1 MINQTGVL
9 IAGLAGMTASTTAA
23 GLVAVARGLLPPVFG
38 VTSSQDFDERPLSN
52 LDGWVVG
59 GWDHDARPLS
69 EAVLEYGLLP
79 PQLVTKLAKSLKK
92 VSAWPAIAGPLDANA
107 RSGIR
112 PCDVIGSLNEGAQ
125 RVRADIERFRA
136 EHRCDQIVVVYLG
149 SPPRLGQVSPDEE
162 LMNRPDDFAGVHC
175 YLWGAIL
182 AGAHFVDFTPSDA
195 LEHKV
200 FLELAQQCGIQ
211 LAGRDG
217 STGQTMLKLHI
228 GELLRRRSLRLR
240 AWYSTNILG
249 NNDGRVLNMP
259 EHRVVK
265 IQDKTAGLARVLGY
279 DDFDHVVDISF
290 VPSHGDAKE
299 SWDVVECEGWLGST
313 LSLRMNWRG
322 CDSLLAAPMVL
333 DICRLIDQGARC
345 GRVGLQEGLGFFF
358 KNPIGSSD
366 VRPSIMYER
375 LLEWVDT
382 NLAKR

>member
-1 MINQTGVL
+1 
-9 IAGLAGMTASTTAA
+9 MTASTTAA
-23 GLVAVARGLLPPVFG
+23 GLVAVAEGLLPPIFG
-38 VTSSQDFDERPLSN
+38 VTSGPDFDRRPLSN

-69 EAVLEYGLLP
+69 DVVLEYGLLP
-79 PQLVTKLAKSLKK
+79 QNLLTKVAKSLQS

-107 RSGIR
+107 RPGIK
-112 PCDVIGSLNEGAQ
+112 PGDVMATLNEGAH
-125 RVRADIERFRA
+125 RARADIERFSS
-136 EHRCDQIVVVYLG
+136 EYLCDQIIVVYLG
-149 SPPRLGQVSPDEE
+149 SPPKVNQVGLSHE
-162 LMNRPDDFAGVHC
+162 LANTSEDFAGVHC
-175 YLWGAIL
+175 YLQGAIL

-195 LEHKV
+195 LEHTA
-200 FLELAQQCGIQ
+200 FLELARQSGVQ

-217 STGQTMLKLHI
+217 STGQTMLKLHV

-240 AWYSTNILG
+240 AWYSANILG
-249 NNDGRVLNMP
+249 NNDGRVLSVP

-265 IQDKTAGLARVLGY
+265 IQDKTSGLARVLGY

-290 VPSHGDAKE
+290 VPFHGDAKE

-333 DICRLIDQGARC
+333 DLCRLIEQGARC
-345 GRVGLQEGLGFFF
+345 GRAGLQEGLGFFF
-358 KNPIGSSD
+358 KNPIGHSD
-366 VRPSIMYER
+366 VRPSILYEG

-382 NLAKR
+382 NLAKS